1 MCITKHTIH
10 ARVSAAIV
18 RVHQIHVDMYIVF
31 GVPIAT
37 AHTHRRHQ
45 RHIAG
50 LITIELRRFPDF
62 FGAGAGQRDA
72 FRLLI
77 TALSIPMLP
86 GDATRTTAVD
96 VFVPG
101 C

>member
-1 MCITKHTIH
+1 M
-10 ARVSAAIV
+10 SAAIV
-18 RVHQIHVDMYIVF
+18 RVHQIHVDMHIVF

-50 LITIELRRFPDF
+50 LITIELRRFPDLW
-62 FGAGAGQRDA
+62 AGAGQRYA

-86 GDATRTTAVD
+86 GDVTRTTAVD